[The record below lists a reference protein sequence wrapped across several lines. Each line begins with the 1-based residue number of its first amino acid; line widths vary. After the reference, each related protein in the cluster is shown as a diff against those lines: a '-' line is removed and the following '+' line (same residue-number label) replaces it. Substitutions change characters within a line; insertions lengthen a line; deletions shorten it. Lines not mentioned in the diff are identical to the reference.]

1 MQSSLTVHFEPKP
14 KPPHKVCSTQHTT
27 SIPKPPLDAAAGRR
41 PKRRPLSSARRPYR
55 FAPRLRVTQLTK
67 GENDDEEEETG
78 SSRKQ
83 QKSACF
89 ALPCRGVLI
98 FTHSSLFR
106 RSSRRFVVRARLS
119 VPREQKE
126 NSGGKPRVQVA
137 FFRANFLATGFLCCA
152 DFCKRRGRRVCVRE
166 NREQNFACCVNNS
179 FPGGNSRDKGFPRV
193 GPGGLA

>member
-1 MQSSLTVHFEPKP
+1 MQPSLTVHFEPKP

-89 ALPCRGVLI
+89 ALPWCVDFHALFTFPSVVSQVRGARPSVGPERAKRKLGGKTSRTSRVFPSGFFGDRIFVLCG
-98 FTHSSLFR
+98 FLQKEGK
-106 RSSRRFVVRARLS
+106 ARL
-119 VPREQKE
+119 
-126 NSGGKPRVQVA
+126 
-137 FFRANFLATGFLCCA
+137 RA
-152 DFCKRRGRRVCVRE
+152 
-166 NREQNFACCVNNS
+166 
-179 FPGGNSRDKGFPRV
+179 
-193 GPGGLA
+193 